1 MVDSRRGGTE
11 CSRVV
16 CVVLSVSN
24 GMTERLAVSLLT
36 GLHWSIRDVRIMKGP
51 SGSMVEC
58 FASQETACAIVNSK
72 RDQLVA
78 AKTGTDFPLTAAP
91 ASDQSSLFLPACSH
105 RLSPLC
111 PDKGHQ
117 VLPIPIIIL

>member
-1 MVDSRRGGTE
+1 MAAGMVDSRRGGTE

-16 CVVLSVSN
+16 CVVLSGSN

-36 GLHWSIRDVRIMKGP
+36 GLHRSIRDVRIMKGP

-78 AKTGTDFPLTAAP
+78 AKTGSDFL
-91 ASDQSSLFLPACSH
+91 SHFLSSVQGVRPGLFLPS
-105 RLSPLC
+105 
-111 PDKGHQ
+111 
-117 VLPIPIIIL
+117 